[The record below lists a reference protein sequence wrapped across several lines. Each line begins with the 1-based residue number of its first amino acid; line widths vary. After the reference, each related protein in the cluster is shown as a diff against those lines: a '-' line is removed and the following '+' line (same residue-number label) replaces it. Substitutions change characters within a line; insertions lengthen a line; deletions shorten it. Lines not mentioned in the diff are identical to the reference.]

1 MPRLSRASC
10 LLIVYAGSC
19 IGCSGLLFG
28 SPARP
33 ESAVPLDPTP
43 SSKCHVA
50 ANASH
55 PLVTEWPASEKSHLQ
70 NLLAYRAVAVEYSGC
85 DLRIVDGCELEGTY
99 TWRRTTLA
107 TDTLEIAN
115 ADELYAKLPIGAFG
129 LEGELQRSG
138 RLAVNTTVAGQLRID
153 RVPREV
159 PATPACGAVTHVI
172 AAISVGAFRLL
183 SGSNAGGGIQ
193 ADSTFVNASARAKRS
208 ESVLREAGNRSAC
221 DETREEAPNGQCA
234 SPIQLFLSP
243 IAPRSPATASAAGT
257 GSSEA
262 TPGLDGMAAPNGTAA
277 TVSSRPE
284 GAVRIHFPA
293 SEDPDETWTLRRPG
307 GRLACQL
314 PCSEWIGPANGYY
327 LQREPRNGTSAAKL
341 DLPASFPHPVGSHID
356 AEFQTGR
363 GNTTLSGLAMWG
375 AVPAA
380 LMGTGLVV
388 WGIVQ
393 STRTCADRRDGEC
406 FPNGGF
412 LIGAGAMD
420 MALGAAG
427 IWWYFWSRDERFVTR
442 ENLTSN
448 GSRSVTFGL
457 GRVSG
462 TF

>member
-1 MPRLSRASC
+1 MILC
-10 LLIVYAGSC
+10 AGSSG
-19 IGCSGLLFG
+19 GCGGLLFG
-28 SPARP
+28 SLPRP
-33 ESAVPLDPTP
+33 EPAASLDPVP

-50 ANASH
+50 ANSNN
-55 PLVTEWPASEKSHLQ
+55 PLVTEWPASEKAHLES
-70 NLLAYRAVAVEYSGC
+70 LVAHRAVAVEYSGC

-99 TWRRTTLA
+99 AWRRTTLA

-153 RVPREV
+153 RVPSEV

-172 AAISVGAFRLL
+172 AAISIGAFRLL
-183 SGSNAGGGIQ
+183 SGSNAGGGVEG
-193 ADSTFVNASARAKRS
+193 DSAFVNASARSQRS
-208 ESVLREAGNRSAC
+208 ENVLREAGTRNAC
-221 DETREEAPNGQCA
+221 HETRDEAPNGQCA

-243 IAPRSPATASAAGT
+243 VASRGVAANASQPLASNVT
-257 GSSEA
+257 ESNVLLA
-262 TPGLDGMAAPNGTAA
+262 
-277 TVSSRPE
+277 RPE

-293 SEDPDETWTLRRPG
+293 SKDPEEIWTLRRPG

-327 LQREPRNGTSAAKL
+327 LQREPINGVSAAKL
-341 DLPASFPHPVGSHID
+341 DLPASFPHPVGSD
-356 AEFQTGR
+356 VNAEFQTSR
-363 GNTTLSGLAMWG
+363 GNTTLSSLAMWG

-380 LMGTGLVV
+380 IMGTGLIV

-393 STRTCADRRDGEC
+393 STRTCPDRLDSEC
-406 FPNGGF
+406 FPDGGF

-420 MALGAAG
+420 LALGAAG
-427 IWWYFWSRDERFVTR
+427 IWWYFWSRDERFVTH
-442 ENLTSN
+442 ENLTPN
-448 GSRSVTFGL
+448 GSRSVRLGL
-457 GRVSG
+457 GRLSG